1 MLNGHEAA
9 PDQLS
14 LKRILT
20 DGSVL
25 SAVQGSIIV
34 ASLYYNPEIWYD
46 DYPDEIKAKFGPMS
60 AAAKKQRLIVAIPF
74 LVSML
79 GLPSYSNLKLKREN
93 HGRLSFKNGFIN
105 AYAVYTL
112 FGLFDLLVIDY
123 LLLIRLRPRFA
134 VLPGTDDL
142 HYANDFRYHLNG
154 FLKGLGF
161 GMIPSL
167 IIAYLTSRSWKRR

>member
-1 MLNGHEAA
+1 MINRRAGVH
-9 PDQLS
+9 DQLS
-14 LKRILT
+14 VKRILI
-20 DGSVL
+20 DGAVL

-46 DYPDEIKAKFGPMS
+46 DYPPEIQAKVGPMS

-134 VLPGTDDL
+134 VLPGTDDRE
-142 HYANDFRYHLNG
+142 YANDFAYHLNG

>member
-1 MLNGHEAA
+1 MINRRAGVR
-9 PDQLS
+9 DQLS
-14 LKRILT
+14 VKRILI
-20 DGSVL
+20 DGAVL

-34 ASLYYNPEIWYD
+34 ASLYYKIWYD
-46 DYPDEIKAKFGPMS
+46 DYPPEIQAKVGPMS

-123 LLLIRLRPRFA
+123 LLLIRLRQRFA

-142 HYANDFRYHLNG
+142 AYANDFAYHLNG

-161 GMIPSL
+161 GMIPSFL
-167 IIAYLTSRSWKRR
+167 IAYLTSRSWKRR

>member
-1 MLNGHEAA
+1 MLNGHEGA

-14 LKRILT
+14 VKRILT
-20 DGSVL
+20 DGSLL

-46 DYPDEIKAKFGPMS
+46 DYPADIKAKVGPMS

-105 AYAVYTL
+105 AYAVYVL

-123 LLLIRLRPRFA
+123 LVLMRIRPRFA

-142 HYANDFRYHLNG
+142 DYANDFVYHING
-154 FLKGLGF
+154 FLKGLG
-161 GMIPSL
+161 L
-167 IIAYLTSRSWKRR
+167 A

>member
-1 MLNGHEAA
+1 MLKGQEGAR
-9 PDQLS
+9 DQLS
-14 LKRILT
+14 VKRILT

-46 DYPDEIKAKFGPMS
+46 DYPADIKAKFGPMS

-105 AYAVYTL
+105 AYAVYVL

-123 LLLIRLRPRFA
+123 LVLMRIRPRFA
-134 VLPGTDDL
+134 VLPGTDDVE
-142 HYANDFRYHLNG
+142 YANDFMYHFNG

-161 GMIPSL
+161 GIIPSL
-167 IIAYLTSRSWKRR
+167 IIAYLTSRNWKRR